1 MKTINLLSIMAV
13 AAMMLAS
20 CGSSKQISNG
30 SSNYASSG
38 PKSVG
43 VDIILP
49 CVDESMDDAN
59 YFRDFGE
66 GQALTIQ
73 DSRTA
78 AIKAARGMIRRKLA
92 EFVQGVSSD
101 YSRTVSSGQSGASKT
116 QSMLEDLFDGVVSDM
131 LNHAEKICE
140 KMQQSEDGNYHSFIA
155 IQIPKGAMIN
165 KMANALSANE
175 ELEIEFNRD
184 QFRKF
189 AEDKA
194 AKMLEAK
201 KSFGY

>member
-1 MKTINLLSIMAV
+1 MKAIRFFTIMTV
-13 AAMMLAS
+13 AAIMAS
-20 CGSSKQISNG
+20 CGSSRQTSNG
-30 SSNYASSG
+30 SNNYASSG
-38 PKSVG
+38 PKTVG

-49 CVDESMDDAN
+49 CVDESMDDTE

-73 DSRTA
+73 DARTA
-78 AIKAARGMIRRKLA
+78 AIKAARGMIHRKLA

-131 LNHAEKICE
+131 LNHSEKICE

-194 AKMLEAK
+194 AKMLDAK
-201 KSFGY
+201 KSLGY